1 MSTQTRAK
9 ANGADPLADLRL
21 LLLANGYTPLPAD
34 AKGVL
39 PKGWSNVVD
48 GKQCGIRP
56 TADDIPTWSTQY
68 PQWQSTALRC
78 GEPLAGVDV
87 DVPDEA
93 VAKQIQIEAMWHFAL
108 AHPIRVG
115 NPPKFLIACRTPK
128 PFGKL
133 WTDKY
138 LLPGGGDARVEV
150 LCQGQQFIAYGIH
163 PRTGEPY
170 KWFGGDP
177 ATIPAAE
184 LPEATR
190 EEIVEFLKACE
201 EILAAQGWTVDTKAP
216 RANYVE
222 RAQEEP
228 RRDYTGEPTD
238 WVRLEKAL
246 DTLCEVDDYE
256 TFYRIVA
263 ALKSGTDDP
272 KLALALA
279 FRWAAQYPKLFD
291 PIGLKKKWDS
301 FKRETGGVTLG
312 TIYHLAR
319 EAERE
324 AIGASGFKAQADDVE
339 GVSLTDFIAFLPDHS
354 YVFLPTGEAWAATSV
369 NARIPPVPIDGT
381 DKPTPAA
388 KWLDQNRAVE
398 QKTWAP
404 GEPVMIRDRLI
415 SDGGW
420 IARAGV
426 TTFNLYRPPIIVA
439 QPGDVALW
447 LDHARRLYGDDAE
460 HIIRWFAHRVQR
472 PQEKLNHALVLG
484 GAQGIGKDTLIEPV
498 KRGVGP
504 WNFQEVGPKH
514 LLGRF
519 NSFAKAVIL
528 RVNEARNLGELD
540 RYAFYEHMK
549 NYTAAPPDV
558 LRIDEKFVCE
568 YAVMNVVGVIITT
581 NHKTDGIYLPADDR
595 RHFVGWSDL
604 VKEQFA
610 DEYWPRMWDWFNKGG
625 AAQVVDYLH
634 KLDLSDFN
642 PKAPPPK
649 TRAFWDIVNASR
661 PPENAELAD
670 ALDTLGRPEATTLDA
685 VQQAVTDQGAYVFAQ
700 WLRDHK
706 NRRRI
711 PHRLEE
717 CGYAPVHNPD
727 AKDGLWKL
735 KGRRQVVYGRS
746 ELSLGD
752 QLAAAERLT
761 G

>member
-1 MSTQTRAK
+1 MTQQRNKK

-21 LLLANGYTPLPAD
+21 RLLTNGYTPLPAD
-34 AKGVL
+34 AKGVYL
-39 PKGWSNVVD
+39 DGWSNVVD
-48 GKQCGIRP
+48 GKQCGISP
-56 TADDIPTWSTQY
+56 TADDIAAWSKKY
-68 PQWQSTALRC
+68 PQWQSTSVRC
-78 GEPLAGVDV
+78 GDVAGIDV
-87 DVPDEA
+87 DVPDKA
-93 VAKQIQIEAMWHFAL
+93 AADQIQLEALWHFPMAM
-108 AHPIRVG
+108 PTRVG
-115 NPPKFLIACRTPK
+115 NPPKFLMMARTQQ
-128 PFGKL
+128 PFPKL

-138 LLPGGGDARVEV
+138 LLPDGGSARVEV
-150 LCQGQQFIAYGIH
+150 LGLGQQFIAFGIH
-163 PRTGEPY
+163 PKTGEPY

-177 ATIPAAE
+177 TTVPVAE
-184 LPEATR
+184 LPEVSR
-190 EEIVEFLKACE
+190 EEVVDFLRAAE
-201 EILAAQGWTVDTKAP
+201 AILAAQGWKVDPKAA

-222 RAQEEP
+222 RAGDEQQ
-228 RRDYTGEPTD
+228 RRDYAGAPTD
-238 WVRLEKAL
+238 WDKLEAAL
-246 DTLCEVDDYE
+246 DKLTDIVDRE
-256 TFYRIVA
+256 TRYRILA
-263 ALKSGTDDP
+263 ALKHYTDDP
-272 KLALALA
+272 KHALALA
-279 FRWAAQYPKLFD
+279 FRWASHSLNFD
-291 PIGLKKKWDS
+291 PAKIQRTWNS
-301 FKRETGGVTLG
+301 FGPREGSVGLG

-324 AIGASGFKAQADDVE
+324 ATGAAGFEAQDTGAE

-369 NARIPPVPIDGT
+369 NARIPPVPVDGT

-388 KWLDQNRAVE
+388 KWLDQHRAVE

-404 GEPVMIRDRLI
+404 GEPVLIRDRLI

-420 IARAGV
+420 MDRVGV
-426 TTFNLYRPPIIVA
+426 TTFNLYRPPIVIA
-439 QPGDVALW
+439 QPGDVDLW

-472 PQEKLNHALVLG
+472 PQEKLNHALILG

-558 LRIDEKFVCE
+558 LRIDEKFICE
-568 YAVMNVVGVIITT
+568 YTVMNVVGVIITT

-604 VKEQFA
+604 VKEQFG

-625 AAQVVDYLH
+625 AAQVVDYLQ

-670 ALDTLGRPEATTLDA
+670 ALDALGRPEATTLEA
-685 VQQAVTDQGAYVFAQ
+685 VQQAVTEQGGHVFAQ

-735 KGRRQVVYGRS
+735 KGRRRAVYGRS
-746 ELSLGD
+746 DRSLRD
-752 QLAAAERLT
+752 QLAAADRLT
-761 G
+761 R